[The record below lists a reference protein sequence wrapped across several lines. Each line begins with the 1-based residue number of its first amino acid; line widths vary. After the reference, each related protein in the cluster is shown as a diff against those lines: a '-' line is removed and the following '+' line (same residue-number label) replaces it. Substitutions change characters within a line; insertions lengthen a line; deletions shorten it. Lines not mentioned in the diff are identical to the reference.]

1 MNENEKKAI
10 LYFRKLSE
18 SVFLGEE
25 GKDYI
30 RIILE
35 LIDKYEKKLEDV
47 RFERDKALERVI
59 YRCDPNKNKTCN
71 KKACYINNGPC
82 DATFKPKNA
91 SFVCL
96 EDFIPKAVLRDTLD
110 KHIVITDNTRYYNAD
125 SKQIINDIEKLLE
138 E

>member
-10 LYFRKLSE
+10 LYLRKLSE
-18 SVFLGEE
+18 SVFLVEE
-25 GKDYI
+25 GKNYI
-30 RIILE
+30 RTILE
-35 LIDKYEKKLEDV
+35 LIDKYEKKLDDLQY
-47 RFERDKALERVI
+47 ERDKAVERVL

-82 DATFKPKNA
+82 DATFKQKNA

-110 KHIVITDNTRYYNAD
+110 KHIVITDNIRFYNAD